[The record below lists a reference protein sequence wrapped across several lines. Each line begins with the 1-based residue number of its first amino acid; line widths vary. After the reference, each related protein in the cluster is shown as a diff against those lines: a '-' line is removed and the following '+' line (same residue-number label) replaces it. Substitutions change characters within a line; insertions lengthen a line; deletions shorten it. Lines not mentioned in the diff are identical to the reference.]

1 MCKQTPN
8 SHAPRVAWRG
18 VAMRVQHEKLS
29 TTSYVPALADGGN
42 VTLLGNEGRGDVGGD
57 VLVALLVTT
66 VLLDVLEVVTAD
78 DDGALHLGG
87 DDETLDDAAT
97 DGHVASEG
105 ALLVN
110 VLAGDGG
117 LRDLE
122 GEADVLHI
130 AGTLLAITGNL
141 LAGGTIDDNLPLLL
155 EGALG
160 LIQSGRHCDGNLA
173 KAIPNKKHK
182 QKTPSKHK
190 HMREQP
196 GI

>member
-1 MCKQTPN
+1 MT
-8 SHAPRVAWRG
+8 WRW
-18 VAMRVQHEKLS
+18 ESNTSLS
-29 TTSYVPALADGGN
+29 TSYVPALADGGN
-42 VTLLGNEGRGDVGGD
+42 VTLLGNESRGDVGGD

-97 DGHVASEG
+97 DGDVASEG

-117 LRDLE
+117 LGDLE

-141 LAGGTIDDNLPLLL
+141 LAGGTIDDDLPLLL
-155 EGALG
+155 EGAFG
-160 LIQSGRHCDGNLA
+160 LIQSGRHCDVNLA
-173 KAIPNKKHK
+173 KAIDSEKKQSKTNKK
-182 QKTPSKHK
+182 TPC
-190 HMREQP
+190 EDE
-196 GI
+196 